1 MVDLN
6 QACVRHIQL
15 MRLSDK
21 QKRVLIASL
30 TLFSEVGFE
39 KTTSLDIARRAEV
52 SEGTVFSYFKTKEG
66 ILNTLLL
73 LFFDQVIP
81 ETIEL
86 FTDQKVLCNDE
97 SVTVFFRSMI
107 EDRLNFLINNRD
119 IIKIL
124 FSRCLIDS
132 SWFEKTESIVQNN
145 IVTPLNPILDNYK
158 VKGELVNWPNERIIR
173 NIISLM
179 LSYAVPSIL
188 NSKAIDVGK
197 VSDEMIEILANR
209 IVL

>member
-6 QACVRHIQL
+6 QACVRQIQL

-30 TLFSEVGFE
+30 TLFSEIGFE

-119 IIKIL
+119 IIS
-124 FSRCLIDS
+124 F
-132 SWFEKTESIVQNN
+132 KT
-145 IVTPLNPILDNYK
+145 
-158 VKGELVNWPNERIIR
+158 II
-173 NIISLM
+173 
-179 LSYAVPSIL
+179 
-188 NSKAIDVGK
+188 
-197 VSDEMIEILANR
+197 
-209 IVL
+209 

>member
-6 QACVRHIQL
+6 QACVHHVQL

-30 TLFSEVGFE
+30 TLFSEIGFE

-197 VSDEMIEILANR
+197 VSDEMMEMLANR

>member
-30 TLFSEVGFE
+30 TLFSEIGFE

-158 VKGELVNWPNERIIR
+158 EKGELVNWPNERIIR

>member
-6 QACVRHIQL
+6 QACVRQIQL

-30 TLFSEVGFE
+30 TLFSEIGFE

-97 SVTVFFRSMI
+97 SVTVFFSEYDRRST
-107 EDRLNFLINNRD
+107 
-119 IIKIL
+119 K
-124 FSRCLIDS
+124 FSD
-132 SWFEKTESIVQNN
+132 QQ
-145 IVTPLNPILDNYK
+145 
-158 VKGELVNWPNERIIR
+158 
-173 NIISLM
+173 
-179 LSYAVPSIL
+179 
-188 NSKAIDVGK
+188 
-197 VSDEMIEILANR
+197 
-209 IVL
+209 

>member
-30 TLFSEVGFE
+30 TLFSEIGFE

>member
-30 TLFSEVGFE
+30 TLFSEIGFE

-66 ILNTLLL
+66 ILNALLL

-173 NIISLM
+173 NLISLM

>member
-30 TLFSEVGFE
+30 TLFSE

-66 ILNTLLL
+66 ILNALLL

-158 VKGELVNWPNERIIR
+158 GKGELANWPNERIIR

>member
-1 MVDLN
+1 MVELN

-197 VSDEMIEILANR
+197 VSDEMIEMLANR

>member
-1 MVDLN
+1 MLELN

-173 NIISLM
+173 NLISLM
-179 LSYAVPSIL
+179 LSYAVPSML

>member
-1 MVDLN
+1 MVELN

-30 TLFSEVGFE
+30 TLFSEIGFE

-197 VSDEMIEILANR
+197 VSDEMMEMLANR

>member
-6 QACVRHIQL
+6 QACVRQIQL

-30 TLFSEVGFE
+30 TLFSEIGFE

-173 NIISLM
+173 NLISLM

-197 VSDEMIEILANR
+197 VSDEMIEILTNR

>member
-6 QACVRHIQL
+6 QACVRHVQL

-30 TLFSEVGFE
+30 TLFSEIGFE
-39 KTTSLDIARRAEV
+39 KTTSLDISRRAEV

>member
-30 TLFSEVGFE
+30 TLFSEIGFE

-158 VKGELVNWPNERIIR
+158 GKGELVNWPNERIIC

>member
-1 MVDLN
+1 MVELN

-119 IIKIL
+119 IIKVL